1 MFFEKEY
8 LENWMKRIMERFDS
22 LENRLNKQPEKERR
36 KYKGELLLDNQD
48 LCLML
53 NCSKRTLQRLRVS
66 GMLPCK
72 RIRQKIYY
80 LESDVKKI
88 VGEHL
93 RKANNKN
100 GKIL

>member
-36 KYKGELLLDNQD
+36 KYKGEVLLDNQD

-53 NCSKRTLQRLRVS
+53 NCSKRTLQRFRVS
-66 GMLPCK
+66 GLLPCK
-72 RIRQKIYY
+72 RISQKTYY
-80 LESDVKKI
+80 LESDVLKFI
-88 VGEHL
+88 REHF
-93 RKANNKN
+93 KN
-100 GKIL
+100 PKGKSG